1 MKLKLPTKKYKPKLA
16 KKVKASNHCP
26 TPQQPKNLETKNRKE
41 VTAAKLKSNFEK
53 AESHFVHPK
62 PQRKN
67 KCSNKTCLHKKQ
79 VSNQKVAMNL
89 LN

>member
-1 MKLKLPTKKYKPKLA
+1 MKLKLPAKKYEPKLA
-16 KKVKASNHCP
+16 KKVKGSNHCP

-41 VTAAKLKSNFEK
+41 VTATKLKSNFEK

-62 PQRKN
+62 PHRKTN
-67 KCSNKTCLHKKQ
+67 AVTKSACIKSKCLTK
-79 VSNQKVAMNL
+79 KVAMNL